1 MNAWPPQAS
10 YPCGNFS
17 DTYVRKL
24 CEYKGSLGQ
33 DFTVSLRTEKL
44 NQADI
49 YPCDLREVSVP
60 SESTLGHLRYHLV
73 DVPPQPNFPTGY
85 VSLNSC
91 TADGQQASQSA
102 APKVCAQRDKQ
113 RDGKGS
119 GISPS
124 ACASHLFYT
133 PRVSSQSQPKV
144 KLNRVFFPRCI
155 CQARSLGCGFA
166 RSSLGTVGISLIH
179 SCASPIK

>member
-1 MNAWPPQAS
+1 MIGRDDIEGSKCNVAMNAWLPQAS

-60 SESTLGHLRYHLV
+60 SESTLGHQRYCLV
-73 DVPPQPNFPTGY
+73 DVPPQPNFPTGS
-85 VSLNSC
+85 VSLKKCTGNRRQKPRSCNSKSVR
-91 TADGQQASQSA
+91 T
-102 APKVCAQRDKQ
+102 KR
-113 RDGKGS
+113 
-119 GISPS
+119 
-124 ACASHLFYT
+124 
-133 PRVSSQSQPKV
+133 
-144 KLNRVFFPRCI
+144 
-155 CQARSLGCGFA
+155 
-166 RSSLGTVGISLIH
+166 
-179 SCASPIK
+179 